1 MATPIGFEPTI
12 SAVTGRHVRPLHHGA
27 VLLMGQIINAK
38 RVASFGIESVV
49 AGAGFEPATFG
60 L

>member
-1 MATPIGFEPTI
+1 MVDGDIGFEP
-12 SAVTGRHVRPLHHGA
+12 
-27 VLLMGQIINAK
+27 MNATTK
-38 RVASFGIESVV
+38 TWCLTAWRIPIMMFKKMV